1 MLARLVG
8 GLLLLV
14 PFPVSPDAGRGFQAS
29 LLSRPVLVGCSHE
42 VLGYRHPQRE
52 SEVSKTLDLKL
63 SQATKKN
70 TKIQQGE

>member
-1 MLARLVG
+1 MLTRLVG
-8 GLLLLV
+8 SLLLLV

-29 LLSRPVLVGCSHE
+29 LLSRPDLVGCSHE
-42 VLGYRHPQRE
+42 ALGYRHPQRE
-52 SEVSKTLDLKL
+52 SKISKTLGLKL